1 MNELNKQI
9 RLDFAGAYITRGRDI
24 LMVQEGHDEAK
35 GLWSLPIGKVEP
47 EESAKSCGR
56 REVEEETGYE
66 IKAVGQPRIIELK
79 GNELRSLSR
88 FDDTMI
94 NLHIFPG
101 ETVGGEMSAG
111 DDVLDVQWVP
121 KSVVHNNLSL
131 RGKWV
136 KEIID
141 TMYNT
146 LS

>member
-1 MNELNKQI
+1 MNELDKQG
-9 RLDFAGAYITRGRDI
+9 RLDFAGACITRGRDI

-66 IKAVGQPRIIELK
+66 IKVVGQPCIIKLK

-88 FDDTMI
+88 FDDKII

-101 ETVGGEMSAG
+101 ETVGGKMSAG
-111 DDVLDVQWVP
+111 DDVLGVQWVS
-121 KSVVHNNLSL
+121 KSEIHDRLSL
-131 RGKWV
+131 RGEWV
-136 KEIID
+136 KEITD
-141 TMYNT
+141 TMHST